1 MEIYSYF
8 FQDKCLFGSYPTISD
23 IKQLKKIGVKY
34 FVDLT
39 TLGELDGY
47 KCDENYISYPIRDN
61 NIPTNKKDFIHF
73 LEYLINIIGGLET
86 DEKIY
91 IHCKGGHGRSG
102 MLVAC
107 LLCILENI
115 TPEESIK
122 KTTEYHRLRP
132 SLKKK
137 WLSYHCPNIKIQQ
150 DFIYE
155 IFS

>member
-1 MEIYSYF
+1 MENYSYF
-8 FQDKCLFGSYPTISD
+8 FKDKCIFGSYPTTRD
-23 IKQLKKIGVKY
+23 INELRGLGVKY

-39 TLGELDGY
+39 IPGELEPY
-47 KCDENYISYPIRDN
+47 KCDATYISYPIRDN
-61 NIPTNKKDFIHF
+61 NIPSNKKKFIHF
-73 LEYLINIIGGLET
+73 LEYLIDIIYKLNGN
-86 DEKIY
+86 EKLY

-102 MLVAC
+102 MLVCC

-115 TPEESIK
+115 KPEESIK
-122 KTTEYHRLRP
+122 LTTQYHKLRP

-137 WLSYHCPNIKIQQ
+137 WLKYDCPNIKIQQ